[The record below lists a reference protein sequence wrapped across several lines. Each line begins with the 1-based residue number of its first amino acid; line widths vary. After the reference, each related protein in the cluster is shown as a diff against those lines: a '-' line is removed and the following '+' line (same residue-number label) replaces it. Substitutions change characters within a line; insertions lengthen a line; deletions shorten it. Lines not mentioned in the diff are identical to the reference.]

1 MLKTILVSSA
11 SSAVKRFSAITIQNV
26 ALTKQLTNQGSFG
39 FFQSWTSGSDK
50 CYYWQEIVRKNDD
63 LAAIAERI
71 ERAETAEGVYTRKK
85 KCHETPTARRKRI
98 KDESQ
103 YRIKKEKAM
112 DVIRYVKW
120 KKNLDKY

>member
-1 MLKTILVSSA
+1 MKTILVSSA
-11 SSAVKRFSAITIQNV
+11 SSAVRRFTTIALYNV
-26 ALTKQLTNQGSFG
+26 ASMKRLTNPGSFG
-39 FFQSWTSGSDK
+39 VLQSWMSGSDK

-71 ERAETAEGVYTRKK
+71 ERAETAEGVYARKK
-85 KCHETPTARRKRI
+85 KCHETPTARRKRT

-120 KKNLDKY
+120 KKNLKY